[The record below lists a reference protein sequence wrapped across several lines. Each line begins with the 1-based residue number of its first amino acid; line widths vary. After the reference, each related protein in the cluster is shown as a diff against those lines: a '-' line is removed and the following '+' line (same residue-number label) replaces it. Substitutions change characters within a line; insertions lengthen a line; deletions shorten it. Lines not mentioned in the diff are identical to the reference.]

1 MANGT
6 QRSKARKP
14 REVRKGPDPITEGE
28 FKWMARYLRRKAD
41 LPRGVRVRWIL
52 DSDIH
57 EQGWN
62 GTCDDH
68 ETTTRFTIRVAAQ
81 LSAYHAWDVCI
92 HELGHVRQRIFRP
105 EEKTDHGEGYGI
117 EHAYIWRRV
126 VGEEKIAPD
135 C

>member
-14 REVRKGPDPITEGE
+14 REVRKGPDPITEDE

-68 ETTTRFTIRVAAQ
+68 ETTTRFTIGWLRSFP
-81 LSAYHAWDVCI
+81 LI
-92 HELGHVRQRIFRP
+92 TLGMFAFTNLVMCANESF
-105 EEKTDHGEGYGI
+105 GL
-117 EHAYIWRRV
+117 
-126 VGEEKIAPD
+126 
-135 C
+135 